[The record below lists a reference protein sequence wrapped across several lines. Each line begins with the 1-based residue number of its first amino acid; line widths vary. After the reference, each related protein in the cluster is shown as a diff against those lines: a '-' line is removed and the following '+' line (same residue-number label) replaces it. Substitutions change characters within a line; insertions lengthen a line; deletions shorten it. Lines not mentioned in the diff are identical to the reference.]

1 MTIDLRTYIQ
11 DVPDFPKPGIVFKD
25 ITPLLAEPRAFA
37 HAIERMAARVAPPD
51 VVVAIESRGFLFG
64 TALALR
70 WHVPLVPARKPGKLP
85 RATVSETYALEY
97 GQDSLEMHSDALRP
111 GGRVLIVD
119 DLLATG
125 GTAAAVTRLVERM
138 GAQVT
143 ALLFL
148 IELRGLGGRERLA
161 DHAVEALIEYDVAG

>member
-1 MTIDLRTYIQ
+1 MTIDLSTYIQ

-37 HAIERMAARVAPPD
+37 HAIERMAARVEPPD

-64 TALALR
+64 AGLALR

-85 RATVSETYALEY
+85 RATVRETYALEY

-161 DHAVEALIEYDVAG
+161 DHPVEALIEFDVSG